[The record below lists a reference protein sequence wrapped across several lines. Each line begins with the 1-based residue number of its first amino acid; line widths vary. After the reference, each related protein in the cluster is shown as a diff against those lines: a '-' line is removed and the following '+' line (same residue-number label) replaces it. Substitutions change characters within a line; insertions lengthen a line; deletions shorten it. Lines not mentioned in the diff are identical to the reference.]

1 MKSLNITNNLASLLV
16 KYIAIHEIE
25 SQAAL
30 LDKLKRHHAGETL
43 DYGLWCQYLAELS
56 HCTGHHTLGIE
67 LGELAEAEHGGILA
81 YLVSSCEILGD
92 ALVHFTRYQSL
103 LYGGEALVESKANNI
118 LIRWQPEVASSIG
131 TQISDEVLIVGLVC
145 FIKRLVGHSN
155 ELPKVGFIHPRP
167 SYYSAYCE
175 HLGNDLKFGG
185 KELTVEFPVKDLS
198 LKIKNP
204 EPALKDILQQQA
216 EALLLKGNE
225 SNDRFYQEVRAEL
238 ILCINESEMT
248 LDELS
253 LRMNL
258 SSRTLHRRLQELG
271 INFNQLLKD
280 TRLEM
285 ALHYLADNAL
295 SLTDISGLLGYT
307 EQSAFSRAFK
317 QWTGQTP
324 KHYLSSGINSL

>member
-1 MKSLNITNNLASLLV
+1 MKPLNITNNLASLLV

-81 YLVSSCEILGD
+81 YLVSSCETLGD

-145 FIKRLVGHSN
+145 FIKRLVGHLN

-175 HLGNDLKFGG
+175 HLGNDLKFGR

-225 SNDRFYQEVRAEL
+225 SNDRFYQQVKAEL

-271 INFNQLLKD
+271 INL
-280 TRLEM
+280 
-285 ALHYLADNAL
+285 
-295 SLTDISGLLGYT
+295 ISY
-307 EQSAFSRAFK
+307 
-317 QWTGQTP
+317 
-324 KHYLSSGINSL
+324 